1 MDPLSITTS
10 ILTILQLTGKGSGL
24 ALGALKSL
32 WEAPEIFKQLIT
44 DAEILRGLLLDTE
57 ACLRSRH
64 RDSHED
70 PIPPSIVH
78 VLKAIKERV
87 TEFELLVQW
96 VVTSNRVAIS
106 ARTNGLFECISTR
119 LSCRQTEDGN
129 VVTKVKRARMLR
141 SEADIQR
148 IKMNI
153 RDSCD
158 ILRTQLDLLQ
168 LDNKELLTTTVLQIQ
183 SVTVASHDAICA
195 LQEQQHKTQKDMQ
208 IGFQSLNARQH
219 NLLRS
224 MQPLIEQAQSL
235 SPGQISTSEP
245 DLQVANSG
253 VSANSPAVLI
263 CASVNSHRCPRGC
276 RCRCHTRAAVRTPPW
291 LRNVVGQ
298 LHWSFDSSISM
309 RPCNYAPCRRS
320 LSKHNITC
328 YFPPWLVSRAIMA
341 SVNLENV
348 FDAGAKVSVNVP
360 LIVPEEDHIV
370 WPLVMAGNLGQLREL
385 LSKDRNLMYVRN
397 QWGQSIMHVAAKIH
411 QPAVFNLLKNEG
423 MDQNLADENQ
433 KSAAITVLT
442 RRGSQEYNLPVD
454 TEDLAD
460 RLGWTNLHKVA
471 ALGARHGQEIT
482 EALLRESEYSDI
494 NTKDILG
501 RTPLH
506 WLAENGKSDAT
517 RLITQDPWSA
527 DVQARDLCGF
537 TALHCACWADDFDS
551 IVALL
556 DVGIDVNAL
565 DKHMRTPMM
574 HMSSPEIL
582 KYLLRK
588 GADVHISDDEAA
600 NIMHHACVS
609 DQEDLVEILLREY
622 SHFLLT
628 RNHTGDTPLG
638 QAIANNSLAVLKV
651 MAPYLQGFPEL
662 QSPVPNESLMQPER
676 LSLLNNNKRSLLHL
690 TALHG
695 STEAMDILA
704 SANLCGVDTA
714 IRDKDG
720 HTPNECFVRC
730 RDNHCAVTRKP
741 FESEKLAWVSLM
753 NSARGQELPFQ
764 GLTGQDADD
773 ESTIVASE
781 DEWGHRK
788 ISTASYVFIDPSG
801 GEVSS
806 DDEFVDAEDEVRE

>member
-32 WEAPEIFKQLIT
+32 REAPEIFKQLIT
-44 DAEILRGLLLDTE
+44 DAEILRDTE

-70 PIPPSIVH
+70 PIPPSIIH
-78 VLKAIKERV
+78 VLNAIKERV
-87 TEFELLVQW
+87 AEFELLVH
-96 VVTSNRVAIS
+96 
-106 ARTNGLFECISTR
+106 TR
-119 LSCRQTEDGN
+119 LSRRQTEDGN
-129 VVTKVKRARMLR
+129 VITKVKRARMLQ
-141 SEADIQR
+141 SETDIQR

-168 LDNKELLTTTVLQIQ
+168 LDDKELLKTTVLQIQ
-183 SVTVASHDAICA
+183 SVTVASHNAICA
-195 LQEQQHKTQKDMQ
+195 LQEQQQKTQKDIH
-208 IGFQSLNARQH
+208 IGFRSFNAMQN
-219 NLLRS
+219 NLICS

-235 SPGQISTSEP
+235 SPGQLSTSES

-263 CASVNSHRCPRGC
+263 SASINSHRCPRGC

-309 RPCNYAPCRRS
+309 RSCNYAPCRKS

-341 SVNLENV
+341 SINLENV
-348 FDAGAKVSVNVP
+348 FDVGAKVSLNVP
-360 LIVPEEDHIV
+360 LVVPEEDHIV

-411 QPAVFNLLKNEG
+411 QPAVFNFLKNEG
-423 MDQNLADENQ
+423 MDENLADENQ

-454 TEDLAD
+454 TDDLAD

-471 ALGARHGQEIT
+471 ALGTRHGQEIT

-506 WLAENGKSDAT
+506 WLAENGKSDAI

-609 DQEDLVEILLREY
+609 DQEDLVEILLRENGH
-622 SHFLLT
+622 SLLT

-638 QAIANNSLAVLKV
+638 QAIANNSLAVLRV
-651 MAPYLQGFPEL
+651 MAPYLQGFP
-662 QSPVPNESLMQPER
+662 PEK

-704 SANLCGVDTA
+704 SANLCGVNTA
-714 IRDKDG
+714 FRDKDG

-730 RDNHCAVTRKP
+730 RDNHCAVARKP
-741 FESEKLAWVSLM
+741 FGSEKLAWVSLM
-753 NSARGQELPFQ
+753 NSARGQELPVRD
-764 GLTGQDADD
+764 LTGQDADD

-781 DEWGHRK
+781 YEWGHRK
-788 ISTASYVFIDPSG
+788 RSTASHVSIDPSD

-806 DDEFVDAEDEVRE
+806 DDEFMDAEDEVRE

>member
-1 MDPLSITTS
+1 M
-10 ILTILQLTGKGSGL
+10 LQ
-24 ALGALKSL
+24 
-32 WEAPEIFKQLIT
+32 
-44 DAEILRGLLLDTE
+44 
-57 ACLRSRH
+57 
-64 RDSHED
+64 
-70 PIPPSIVH
+70 
-78 VLKAIKERV
+78 
-87 TEFELLVQW
+87 
-96 VVTSNRVAIS
+96 
-106 ARTNGLFECISTR
+106 
-119 LSCRQTEDGN
+119 
-129 VVTKVKRARMLR
+129 

-148 IKMNI
+148 IKENI
-153 RDSCD
+153 RYSCD
-158 ILRTQLDLLQ
+158 NLRTQLHLLQ
-168 LDNKELLTTTVLQIQ
+168 LDDRDVLKTTVLQIQ
-183 SVTVASHDAICA
+183 SVTVASHNAICA
-195 LQEQQHKTQKDMQ
+195 LQEQQQKVQEDIN
-208 IGFQSLNARQH
+208 IGLQSFHAVQS
-219 NLLRS
+219 NLVCS
-224 MQPLIEQAQSL
+224 MQPLIAQAQSL
-235 SPGQISTSEP
+235 SLGQQSTSEP
-245 DLQVANSG
+245 DLQMTNSG
-253 VSANSPAVLI
+253 LSANSPAVLI
-263 CASVNSHRCPRGC
+263 SASVNSHRCPRGC

-309 RPCNYAPCRRS
+309 RSCNYAPCRKS

-348 FDAGAKVSVNVP
+348 FDAGAKVSLNVP
-360 LIVPEEDHIV
+360 LVIPEEDHIV
-370 WPLVMAGNLGQLREL
+370 WPLVMAGNLGQLRDL
-385 LSKDRNLMYVRN
+385 LSRDRNLMHVRN

-411 QPAVFNLLKNEG
+411 QPAVFNFLKDEG
-423 MDQNLADENQ
+423 MDENLPDENQ

-454 TEDLAD
+454 TDDLAD

-471 ALGARHGQEIT
+471 ALGARNDQEIT
-482 EALLRESEYSDI
+482 ETLLRESEYSDI
-494 NTKDILG
+494 DTEDVLG

-506 WLAENGKSDAT
+506 WLAENGKSGAI

-527 DVQARDLCGF
+527 NVQARDLCGF

-556 DVGIDVNAL
+556 DAGIDVNAL

-588 GADVHISDDEAA
+588 GADVQISDDEAA

-622 SHFLLT
+622 GHSLLT

-638 QAIANNSLAVLKV
+638 QAIANNSLEVLKI
-651 MAPYLQGFPEL
+651 MAPYLRGFP
-662 QSPVPNESLMQPER
+662 PEK

-690 TALHG
+690 AALHG

-704 SANLCGVDTA
+704 SANLCGVDAA

-730 RDNHCAVTRKP
+730 RNSHCAVARRP
-741 FESEKLAWVSLM
+741 FESEKLSWVSLM
-753 NSARGQELPFQ
+753 NSARGQQLPV
-764 GLTGQDADD
+764 QDLRDK
-773 ESTIVASE
+773 TPTMN
-781 DEWGHRK
+781 R
-788 ISTASYVFIDPSG
+788 
-801 GEVSS
+801 
-806 DDEFVDAEDEVRE
+806 R

>member
-24 ALGALKSL
+24 ALGTIKS
-32 WEAPEIFKQLIT
+32 WREASETFKQLIT
-44 DAEILRGLLLDTE
+44 DAEVLRGLLLDTE

-64 RDSHED
+64 GDGHED
-70 PIPPSIVH
+70 PIPPSIVN
-78 VLKAIKERV
+78 VLGAIKERV
-87 TEFELLVQW
+87 AEFELL
-96 VVTSNRVAIS
+96 IH
-106 ARTNGLFECISTR
+106 TR
-119 LSCRQTEDGN
+119 LSRRKNENGN
-129 VVTKVKRARMLR
+129 IVTKVKRARMLQ

-148 IKMNI
+148 IKENI

-158 ILRTQLDLLQ
+158 ILRTQLDLLH
-168 LDNKELLTTTVLQIQ
+168 LDDREVLKTTVLQIQ
-183 SVTVASHDAICA
+183 NVTVASHNAICA
-195 LQEQQHKTQKDMQ
+195 LQEQQQQVREDIQ
-208 IGFQSLNARQH
+208 IGFQSFEAVQS
-219 NLLRS
+219 NLLCS
-224 MQPLIEQAQSL
+224 MQPLIAQAQSL
-235 SPGQISTSEP
+235 SLRQQPTTEP
-245 DLQVANSG
+245 EIQMANSD
-253 VSANSPAVLI
+253 VSVNSPAVLI
-263 CASVNSHRCPRGC
+263 SASMNSRRCPRGC

-309 RPCNYAPCRRS
+309 RSCNYTPCRKS

-348 FDAGAKVSVNVP
+348 FDAGAKVSLNVP
-360 LIVPEEDHIV
+360 LVIPEEDHIV

-385 LSKDRNLMYVRN
+385 LSKDRNLMHVRN

-411 QPAVFNLLKNEG
+411 QPAVFNFLKNEG
-423 MDQNLADENQ
+423 MDENLPDENQ

-454 TEDLAD
+454 TDDLAD

-471 ALGARHGQEIT
+471 ALGARDGQEIT
-482 EALLRESEYSDI
+482 ESLLRESEYSDI
-494 NTKDILG
+494 NTKDVLG

-506 WLAENGKSDAT
+506 WLAENGKSDAI

-527 DVQARDLCGF
+527 DVQIRDLCGF

-556 DVGIDVNAL
+556 DAGIDVNAL
-565 DKHMRTPMM
+565 DKHRRTPMM

-588 GADVHISDDEAA
+588 GADVQIGDDEAS

-622 SHFLLT
+622 GHFLFT
-628 RNHTGDTPLG
+628 RNYTGDTPLG
-638 QAIANNSLAVLKV
+638 QAVANNSREVLKI
-651 MAPYLQGFPEL
+651 MAPYLQGFP
-662 QSPVPNESLMQPER
+662 PEK

-704 SANLCGVDTA
+704 SADLGGVDTA
-714 IRDKDG
+714 IKDKDG
-720 HTPNECFVRC
+720 HTPNECFIRC
-730 RDNHCAVTRKP
+730 RNDHCAIARKP

-753 NSARGQELPFQ
+753 NSARGRNFPPQD
-764 GLTGQDADD
+764 LTAQQADD
-773 ESTIVASE
+773 ESTVIAFE
-781 DEWGHRK
+781 DEWSYRK
-788 ISTASYVFIDPSG
+788 RSTTSPVFVDSSD
-801 GEVSS
+801 GEASS
-806 DDEFVDAEDEVRE
+806 DDEFVDAEDKVRE

>member
-10 ILTILQLTGKGSGL
+10 VLTILQLTGKGSGL

-129 VVTKVKRARMLR
+129 VVTKVKRARMLQ

-183 SVTVASHDAICA
+183 SVTVASHNAICA

-208 IGFQSLNARQH
+208 IGFQSLNAMQH

-224 MQPLIEQAQSL
+224 MQPLIEQAQNL

-263 CASVNSHRCPRGC
+263 SASVNSHRCPRGC
-276 RCRCHTRAAVRTPPW
+276 RCRCHTRAAVRTPPK
-291 LRNVVGQ
+291 
-298 LHWSFDSSISM
+298 
-309 RPCNYAPCRRS
+309 S

-397 QWGQSIMHVAAKIH
+397 QWGQSIMHCGIVLIYYLECQVAAKIH
-411 QPAVFNLLKNEG
+411 QPAVFNFLKNEG
-423 MDQNLADENQ
+423 MDENLADENQ

-471 ALGARHGQEIT
+471 ALGARHGLEIT

-506 WLAENGKSDAT
+506 WLAENGKSDAI

-651 MAPYLQGFPEL
+651 MAPYLQGFP
-662 QSPVPNESLMQPER
+662 PER

-741 FESEKLAWVSLM
+741 FESEKLAWV
-753 NSARGQELPFQ
+753 
-764 GLTGQDADD
+764 
-773 ESTIVASE
+773 
-781 DEWGHRK
+781 
-788 ISTASYVFIDPSG
+788 
-801 GEVSS
+801 
-806 DDEFVDAEDEVRE
+806 

>member
-10 ILTILQLTGKGSGL
+10 ILTILQLTSKGSGL

-32 WEAPEIFKQLIT
+32 REAPETFKQLIT
-44 DAEILRGLLLDTE
+44 DAEVLRCLLLDTE
-57 ACLRSRH
+57 VCLRSRH
-64 RDSHED
+64 GGGHED
-70 PIPPSIVH
+70 PIPPSIIH

-87 TEFELLVQW
+87 AEFELLVH
-96 VVTSNRVAIS
+96 
-106 ARTNGLFECISTR
+106 TR
-119 LSCRQTEDGN
+119 LSRRQTENGN
-129 VVTKVKRARMLR
+129 VVTKVKRARMLQ

-158 ILRTQLDLLQ
+158 ILRTQLHLLQ
-168 LDNKELLTTTVLQIQ
+168 LDDK
-183 SVTVASHDAICA
+183 
-195 LQEQQHKTQKDMQ
+195 K
-208 IGFQSLNARQH
+208 
-219 NLLRS
+219 
-224 MQPLIEQAQSL
+224 
-235 SPGQISTSEP
+235 
-245 DLQVANSG
+245 
-253 VSANSPAVLI
+253 
-263 CASVNSHRCPRGC
+263 
-276 RCRCHTRAAVRTPPW
+276 
-291 LRNVVGQ
+291 
-298 LHWSFDSSISM
+298 
-309 RPCNYAPCRRS
+309 S

-348 FDAGAKVSVNVP
+348 FDAGAKVSLNVP
-360 LIVPEEDHIV
+360 LVVPEEDHIV

-385 LSKDRNLMYVRN
+385 LSRDRNLMYVRN

-411 QPAVFNLLKNEG
+411 QPAVFNFLKNEG
-423 MDQNLADENQ
+423 MDENLADENQ

-454 TEDLAD
+454 TDDLAD

-471 ALGARHGQEIT
+471 ALGARHDQEIT

-506 WLAENGKSDAT
+506 WLAENGKSDAI

-556 DVGIDVNAL
+556 DVGIDINAL

-588 GADVHISDDEAA
+588 GADVHISDDEGA
-600 NIMHHACVS
+600 NVMHHACVS

-622 SHFLLT
+622 GHSLLT

-638 QAIANNSLAVLKV
+638 QAIANNSLEVLKI

-662 QSPVPNESLMQPER
+662 QYPVPNESLVQPEK

-704 SANLCGVDTA
+704 PANLCCVDTA

-730 RDNHCAVTRKP
+730 RDNYCAVTRKP

-753 NSARGQELPFQ
+753 NSARGQEMPFQ

-788 ISTASYVFIDPSG
+788 RSTASYVFIDPSG